1 MDTKLFDDW
10 NVQLAKTYTPG
21 MIKPDTWFTIT
32 QKINGVRATS
42 YGDVLV
48 SRTGHSILG
57 CNDIL
62 NDLQELEKTL
72 GKKYCFDGELRL
84 KPLYCGNMTDNEV
97 FKMSVGIVN
106 AQRDLSQKYK
116 LQFIIF
122 DIIPLKEFAFEQ
134 PTARYKERL
143 QLLKEVKRII
153 SSLCLSSLVVVPIFY
168 EGTDVSMIEEFAD
181 KAARADMEGI
191 MINLNSKYQYKR
203 TGELLKYKKFN
214 TIDLRVI
221 GVTEGTGKYEGTLGA
236 LVCRYKDNF
245 VCVGSGFTDAQRHNI
260 WANAENVID
269 SIVEVKYKDI
279 TSDCSTGKESLQF
292 PVFLGF
298 RSKIDKITE
307 DA

>member
-42 YGDVLV
+42 FNDHLV
-48 SRTGHSILG
+48 SRTGHDILG

-62 NDLQELEKTL
+62 NDLLELERVL
-72 GKKYCFDGELRL
+72 GKRYCFDGELRL
-84 KPLYCGNMTDNEV
+84 KPLYSVNMTDNEV

-106 AQRDLSQKYK
+106 AQRNMGEKYK

-122 DIIPLKEFAFEQ
+122 DIIPLKQFAFEQ
-134 PTARYKERL
+134 PTDNYSERL
-143 QLLKEVKRII
+143 KLLLDVKLLI
-153 SSLCLSSLVVVPIFY
+153 SKLCLSSLSVVPIFY
-168 EGTDVSMIEEFAD
+168 SGTDISMIETLAV
-181 KAARADMEGI
+181 KATNAGMEGI
-191 MINLNSKYQYKR
+191 MINLDSKYQYKR
-203 TGELLKYKKFN
+203 TGEILKYKKFN

-236 LVCRYKDNF
+236 LVCKYKDNL
-245 VCVGSGFTDAQRHNI
+245 VSVGSGFTDAQRNNI
-260 WANAENVID
+260 WANID
-269 SIVEVKYKDI
+269 KVVDTIIEVKYKDI
-279 TSDCSTGKESLQF
+279 TSDVSTGLESLQF

>member
-10 NVQLAKTYTPG
+10 NVQLAKTYTKG
-21 MIKPDTWFTIT
+21 MIEPDTWFTIT

-42 YGDVLV
+42 YGDNLV
-48 SRTGHSILG
+48 SRTGHAILG

-62 NDLQELEKTL
+62 NDLLELERTL
-72 GKKYCFDGELRL
+72 GKRYCFDGELRL
-84 KPLYCGNMTDNEV
+84 KPLYCGNMNDNEV

-122 DIIPLKEFAFEQ
+122 DIIPLKQFAFEQ
-134 PTARYKERL
+134 PTDLYKERL
-143 QLLKEVKRII
+143 RLLKELERII
-153 SSLCLSSLVVVPIFY
+153 KSLCLSSLTVVPIFY
-168 EGTDVSMIEEFAD
+168 EGTDISMIETYAT
-181 KAARADMEGI
+181 KAAGAGMEGI
-191 MINLNSKYQYKR
+191 MINLNSRYQYKR

-236 LVCRYKDNF
+236 LVCKYKDNL
-245 VCVGSGFTDAQRHNI
+245 VSVGSGFTDAQRDNI
-260 WANAENVID
+260 WANLEKVVDTI
-269 SIVEVKYKDI
+269 IEVKYKDI
-279 TSDCSTGKESLQF
+279 TSDQSTGLESLQF